1 MGLIMGTVAAVI
13 SALSAFVRM
22 IATIITGQREKQLIE
37 SGKQEGVQES
47 QKTIQDLN
55 NQSMNVQKDITNAAQ
70 NAPKTDEDVLK
81 RLHDETA

>member
-37 SGKQEGVQES
+37 AGKQEGVQES